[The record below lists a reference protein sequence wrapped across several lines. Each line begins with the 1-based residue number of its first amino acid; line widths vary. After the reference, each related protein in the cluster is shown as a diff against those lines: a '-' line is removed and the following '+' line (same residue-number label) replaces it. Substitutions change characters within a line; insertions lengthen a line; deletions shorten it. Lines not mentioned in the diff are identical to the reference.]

1 MNTTW
6 ETHKFEHYIFS
17 LLLAVE
23 VIMSFTFLGYVH
35 IPPISITTAYIPI
48 IITAC
53 LFGPAEASLAGL
65 LFGLGSLYKAS
76 ATYVMPADA
85 VFSPFRSDF
94 PIGSILLSV
103 GTRVLFGF
111 LLGCLF
117 QLARKS
123 KRKNLCKLLITI
135 AAPKL
140 HALLVY
146 TAMGVFF
153 PSLGFNF
160 SLTFMLEK
168 SDLIIL
174 LFCVAVVLAIDK
186 LYHSSF
192 IQTYKKAVNEYENTP
207 YWSPKIGFVLGAV
220 STFIFCMAVLST
232 VYFSSRMYYMLGQH
246 GIDVTQDIHRDILH
260 LQVQFLTAMLAL
272 NFILLILIL
281 MVYRYMKF
289 REYTGELD
297 FLTGIMGRKLFLH
310 TCLRSQKSHAGTAGW
325 FLVCDLDY
333 FKHINDK
340 YGHSVGDEVLKQFAE
355 HLQNTFRFCG
365 SVGRIGGDE
374 FAVMLDINLSPDQL
388 EHLLTQFLRDISGI
402 LEQVTVSCSI
412 GAYRFVFPQEIK
424 HLLTET
430 DRVLYQAKE
439 NGRACFVIEDSTEK

>member
-146 TAMGVFF
+146 TAMGLFF

-160 SLTFMLEK
+160 SSIFMLEK
-168 SDLIIL
+168 SDL
-174 LFCVAVVLAIDK
+174 
-186 LYHSSF
+186 SSCRS
-192 IQTYKKAVNEYENTP
+192 V
-207 YWSPKIGFVLGAV
+207 
-220 STFIFCMAVLST
+220 
-232 VYFSSRMYYMLGQH
+232 
-246 GIDVTQDIHRDILH
+246 
-260 LQVQFLTAMLAL
+260 
-272 NFILLILIL
+272 
-281 MVYRYMKF
+281 
-289 REYTGELD
+289 
-297 FLTGIMGRKLFLH
+297 
-310 TCLRSQKSHAGTAGW
+310 LRSFWRLTSCITVP
-325 FLVCDLDY
+325 LSRP
-333 FKHINDK
+333 ITTR
-340 YGHSVGDEVLKQFAE
+340 SM
-355 HLQNTFRFCG
+355 NTKTPRTG
-365 SVGRIGGDE
+365 
-374 FAVMLDINLSPDQL
+374 
-388 EHLLTQFLRDISGI
+388 LRR
-402 LEQVTVSCSI
+402 LVSCW
-412 GAYRFVFPQEIK
+412 GP
-424 HLLTET
+424 
-430 DRVLYQAKE
+430 
-439 NGRACFVIEDSTEK
+439 

>member
-76 ATYVMPADA
+76 AAYVMPADA

-117 QLARKS
+117 HLARKS

-146 TAMGVFF
+146 TAMGLLF
-153 PSLGFNF
+153 PSLGFN
-160 SLTFMLEK
+160 
-168 SDLIIL
+168 IL
-174 LFCVAVVLAIDK
+174 SI
-186 LYHSSF
+186 
-192 IQTYKKAVNEYENTP
+192 
-207 YWSPKIGFVLGAV
+207 
-220 STFIFCMAVLST
+220 
-232 VYFSSRMYYMLGQH
+232 
-246 GIDVTQDIHRDILH
+246 
-260 LQVQFLTAMLAL
+260 
-272 NFILLILIL
+272 FILSAC
-281 MVYRYMKF
+281 V
-289 REYTGELD
+289 
-297 FLTGIMGRKLFLH
+297 
-310 TCLRSQKSHAGTAGW
+310 
-325 FLVCDLDY
+325 
-333 FKHINDK
+333 N
-340 YGHSVGDEVLKQFAE
+340 
-355 HLQNTFRFCG
+355 
-365 SVGRIGGDE
+365 
-374 FAVMLDINLSPDQL
+374 
-388 EHLLTQFLRDISGI
+388 IS
-402 LEQVTVSCSI
+402 S
-412 GAYRFVFPQEIK
+412 
-424 HLLTET
+424 
-430 DRVLYQAKE
+430 
-439 NGRACFVIEDSTEK
+439 

>member
-117 QLARKS
+117 QLTR
-123 KRKNLCKLLITI
+123 
-135 AAPKL
+135 
-140 HALLVY
+140 
-146 TAMGVFF
+146 
-153 PSLGFNF
+153 
-160 SLTFMLEK
+160 
-168 SDLIIL
+168 IIL

-297 FLTGIMGRKLFLH
+297 FLTGIMGRRLFLH
-310 TCLRSQKSHAGTAGW
+310 TCLRSQKSHAGSAGW

>member
-17 LLLAVE
+17 LLLAAE

-146 TAMGVFF
+146 TAMGLFF

-160 SLTFMLEK
+160 SSTFILEK
-168 SDLIIL
+168 ATSLS
-174 LFCVAVVLAIDK
+174 CCSVLR
-186 LYHSSF
+186 SF
-192 IQTYKKAVNEYENTP
+192 WGLTSCITVPLSRPIKNAVNEYENTP
-207 YWSPKIGFVLGAV
+207 YWSPKIGFVLGGV

-232 VYFSSRMYYMLGQH
+232 VYFSNRMYYMLGQH
-246 GIDVTQDIHRDILH
+246 GIDVTLDIHRDILH

-412 GAYRFVFPQEIK
+412 GAYRFIFPQEIK

>member
-23 VIMSFTFLGYVH
+23 VIMSFTFLGYMH

-48 IITAC
+48 VIIAC
-53 LFGPAEASLAGL
+53 LFGPAESSLAGL

-146 TAMGVFF
+146 TAMGLLF
-153 PSLGFNF
+153 PSLGFN
-160 SLTFMLEK
+160 
-168 SDLIIL
+168 IL
-174 LFCVAVVLAIDK
+174 SI
-186 LYHSSF
+186 F
-192 IQTYKKAVNEYENTP
+192 ILKKAT
-207 YWSPKIGFVLGAV
+207 
-220 STFIFCMAVLST
+220 
-232 VYFSSRMYYMLGQH
+232 SSSCRS
-246 GIDVTQDIHRDILH
+246 V
-260 LQVQFLTAMLAL
+260 
-272 NFILLILIL
+272 
-281 MVYRYMKF
+281 
-289 REYTGELD
+289 
-297 FLTGIMGRKLFLH
+297 
-310 TCLRSQKSHAGTAGW
+310 LRSFWRLTSCITVPLSRPIKTRSM
-325 FLVCDLDY
+325 
-333 FKHINDK
+333 
-340 YGHSVGDEVLKQFAE
+340 
-355 HLQNTFRFCG
+355 NTKTPHTG
-365 SVGRIGGDE
+365 
-374 FAVMLDINLSPDQL
+374 
-388 EHLLTQFLRDISGI
+388 LRR
-402 LEQVTVSCSI
+402 LVSCW
-412 GAYRFVFPQEIK
+412 GP
-424 HLLTET
+424 
-430 DRVLYQAKE
+430 
-439 NGRACFVIEDSTEK
+439 

>member
-1 MNTTW
+1 
-6 ETHKFEHYIFS
+6 
-17 LLLAVE
+17 
-23 VIMSFTFLGYVH
+23 
-35 IPPISITTAYIPI
+35 
-48 IITAC
+48 
-53 LFGPAEASLAGL
+53 
-65 LFGLGSLYKAS
+65 
-76 ATYVMPADA
+76 
-85 VFSPFRSDF
+85 
-94 PIGSILLSV
+94 
-103 GTRVLFGF
+103 
-111 LLGCLF
+111 
-117 QLARKS
+117 
-123 KRKNLCKLLITI
+123 
-135 AAPKL
+135 
-140 HALLVY
+140 
-146 TAMGVFF
+146 
-153 PSLGFNF
+153 
-160 SLTFMLEK
+160 MLEK

-174 LFCVAVVLAIDK
+174 LFCAAVVLAIDK

-430 DRVLYQAKE
+430 DRVLYQAKK

>member
-146 TAMGVFF
+146 TAMGLFF
-153 PSLGFNF
+153 P
-160 SLTFMLEK
+160 
-168 SDLIIL
+168 L
-174 LFCVAVVLAIDK
+174 LVSIFHQP
-186 LYHSSF
+186 LYL
-192 IQTYKKAVNEYENTP
+192 KKAT
-207 YWSPKIGFVLGAV
+207 
-220 STFIFCMAVLST
+220 
-232 VYFSSRMYYMLGQH
+232 SSSCCS
-246 GIDVTQDIHRDILH
+246 V
-260 LQVQFLTAMLAL
+260 
-272 NFILLILIL
+272 
-281 MVYRYMKF
+281 
-289 REYTGELD
+289 
-297 FLTGIMGRKLFLH
+297 
-310 TCLRSQKSHAGTAGW
+310 LRSFWRLTSCITVPLSRPIKKRSM
-325 FLVCDLDY
+325 
-333 FKHINDK
+333 
-340 YGHSVGDEVLKQFAE
+340 
-355 HLQNTFRFCG
+355 NTKTPRTG
-365 SVGRIGGDE
+365 
-374 FAVMLDINLSPDQL
+374 
-388 EHLLTQFLRDISGI
+388 LRR
-402 LEQVTVSCSI
+402 LVSCW
-412 GAYRFVFPQEIK
+412 GP
-424 HLLTET
+424 
-430 DRVLYQAKE
+430 
-439 NGRACFVIEDSTEK
+439 

>member
-85 VFSPFRSDF
+85 VFSPFRSNF

-146 TAMGVFF
+146 TAMGLFF

-160 SLTFMLEK
+160 SSIFMLEK
-168 SDLIIL
+168 SDLKMCI
-174 LFCVAVVLAIDK
+174 
-186 LYHSSF
+186 
-192 IQTYKKAVNEYENTP
+192 
-207 YWSPKIGFVLGAV
+207 
-220 STFIFCMAVLST
+220 
-232 VYFSSRMYYMLGQH
+232 
-246 GIDVTQDIHRDILH
+246 RDRRC
-260 LQVQFLTAMLAL
+260 TA
-272 NFILLILIL
+272 
-281 MVYRYMKF
+281 
-289 REYTGELD
+289 
-297 FLTGIMGRKLFLH
+297 
-310 TCLRSQKSHAGTAGW
+310 
-325 FLVCDLDY
+325 
-333 FKHINDK
+333 
-340 YGHSVGDEVLKQFAE
+340 
-355 HLQNTFRFCG
+355 
-365 SVGRIGGDE
+365 
-374 FAVMLDINLSPDQL
+374 
-388 EHLLTQFLRDISGI
+388 
-402 LEQVTVSCSI
+402 
-412 GAYRFVFPQEIK
+412 
-424 HLLTET
+424 
-430 DRVLYQAKE
+430 
-439 NGRACFVIEDSTEK
+439 

>member
-146 TAMGVFF
+146 TAMGLFF

-160 SLTFMLEK
+160 SSIFMLEK

-260 LQVQFLTAMLAL
+260 LQVQFLKLPVSLLLQPTFCVPAFPNAGQRGDVHRLQPIQEGRL
-272 NFILLILIL
+272 NSG
-281 MVYRYMKF
+281 K
-289 REYTGELD
+289 G
-297 FLTGIMGRKLFLH
+297 
-310 TCLRSQKSHAGTAGW
+310 
-325 FLVCDLDY
+325 
-333 FKHINDK
+333 
-340 YGHSVGDEVLKQFAE
+340 
-355 HLQNTFRFCG
+355 
-365 SVGRIGGDE
+365 GRIGIQHT
-374 FAVMLDINLSPDQL
+374 LDICHIVGGLNSFDVIGEL
-388 EHLLTQFLRDISGI
+388 ECHC
-402 LEQVTVSCSI
+402 V
-412 GAYRFVFPQEIK
+412 
-424 HLLTET
+424 
-430 DRVLYQAKE
+430 
-439 NGRACFVIEDSTEK
+439 

>member
-146 TAMGVFF
+146 TAMGLFF

-160 SLTFMLEK
+160 SSTFMLEK

-174 LFCVAVVLAIDK
+174 LFCAAVVLAIDK

-246 GIDVTQDIHRDILH
+246 G
-260 LQVQFLTAMLAL
+260 F
-272 NFILLILIL
+272 
-281 MVYRYMKF
+281 
-289 REYTGELD
+289 G
-297 FLTGIMGRKLFLH
+297 LF
-310 TCLRSQKSHAGTAGW
+310 AGTAVNDTSSVTAAASAWDGIHGSNTLEIATIVKLTRTLAIIPIT
-325 FLVCDLDY
+325 LVLALWRTHKAKTEQSKGGEAFSLKRAFPMFILY
-333 FKHINDK
+333 FVLASIITTVCTT
-340 YGHSVGDEVLKQFAE
+340 VGVPAGVFTPLKTLSKFFIVMAMAAIGM
-355 HLQNTFRFCG
+355 NTNIVKLVKTGGKPIFMGFCCWVAIACV
-365 SVGRIGGDE
+365 SI
-374 FAVMLDINLSPDQL
+374 AMQ
-388 EHLLTQFLRDISGI
+388 HLLGFL
-402 LEQVTVSCSI
+402 
-412 GAYRFVFPQEIK
+412 
-424 HLLTET
+424 
-430 DRVLYQAKE
+430 
-439 NGRACFVIEDSTEK
+439 

>member
-6 ETHKFEHYIFS
+6 GTHKFEHYIFS
-17 LLLAVE
+17 LLLAAE

-146 TAMGVFF
+146 TAMGLFF

-160 SLTFMLEK
+160 SAIFMLEK

-174 LFCVAVVLAIDK
+174 LFCAAVVLTIDK

-207 YWSPKIGFVLGAV
+207 YWSPKIGFVLG
-220 STFIFCMAVLST
+220 
-232 VYFSSRMYYMLGQH
+232 G
-246 GIDVTQDIHRDILH
+246 
-260 LQVQFLTAMLAL
+260 
-272 NFILLILIL
+272 
-281 MVYRYMKF
+281 
-289 REYTGELD
+289 
-297 FLTGIMGRKLFLH
+297 
-310 TCLRSQKSHAGTAGW
+310 
-325 FLVCDLDY
+325 
-333 FKHINDK
+333 
-340 YGHSVGDEVLKQFAE
+340 
-355 HLQNTFRFCG
+355 
-365 SVGRIGGDE
+365 
-374 FAVMLDINLSPDQL
+374 P
-388 EHLLTQFLRDISGI
+388 
-402 LEQVTVSCSI
+402 
-412 GAYRFVFPQEIK
+412 
-424 HLLTET
+424 
-430 DRVLYQAKE
+430 
-439 NGRACFVIEDSTEK
+439 